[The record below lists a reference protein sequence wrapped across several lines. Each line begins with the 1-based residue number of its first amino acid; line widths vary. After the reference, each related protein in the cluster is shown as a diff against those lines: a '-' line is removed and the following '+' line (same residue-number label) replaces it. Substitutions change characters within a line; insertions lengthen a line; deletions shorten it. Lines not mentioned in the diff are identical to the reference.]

1 MKKLITSIL
10 VTFLLMGQ
18 VAYAEPIPT
27 IPALAVETL
36 RLSGLN
42 RYETSAEICK
52 NGWKATSDYAV
63 LVVGENF
70 PDALC
75 AAPLARKY
83 DAPILLTEKQQLT
96 SDAKAELIRLSVKKV
111 FIVGGTGVIS
121 LATENEV
128 EALGIEVTRIA
139 GNDRYETSVKV
150 AENIGTDNGIVLA
163 TGGNFPD
170 ALSIA
175 PIAASKQMPILLT
188 NKDVLPDSVS
198 SYVQGKTIP
207 NTYIVGGTGVIAN
220 TVSQKFSN
228 VKRLSGSDRYQTNVA
243 IVEEFGKDTGFNTLY
258 VATGEDFPDALSG
271 STLIAKNSSQIL
283 LVNKSVSS
291 YTLDFINRH
300 QSDINK
306 VNILGGYG
314 VVTKQTLITLRIMN
328 KLGNTFD
335 NINNAGIAARQ
346 GDWIYFR
353 NYADNGTIYKVK
365 VDGTQKTK
373 VVGYSA
379 NSISVLNDRICFVAG
394 SANGLGGSG
403 AAYSTYLGSSYVS
416 LLTTYTDSI
425 FTTQDATY
433 YGTGSG
439 LYTDGS
445 GFYASKRLTN
455 EGGRNYVVDS
465 GWIYYIRESAYDAK
479 VYKVAISGGDPIL
492 VIDNNV
498 NSFSVFNGEIYY
510 INHSDHKLY
519 KVDKDGNNATLVS
532 QISMNKINIDSGWIY
547 YINENDGYKLYRMT
561 TKGTNNT
568 KLTDWSVE
576 VINVLED
583 WIIYTSSYEP
593 YRIRIDGT
601 LNQKM

>member
-353 NYADNGTIYKVK
+353 NYSDNGTIYKMK